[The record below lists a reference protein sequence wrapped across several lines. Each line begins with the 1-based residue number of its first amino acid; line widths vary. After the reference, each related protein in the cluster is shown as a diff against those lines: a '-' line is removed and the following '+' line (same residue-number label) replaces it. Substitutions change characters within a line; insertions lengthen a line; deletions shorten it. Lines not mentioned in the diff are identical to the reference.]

1 MNDKKN
7 KWVKV
12 GRTLDDGAAAVE
24 NQPGPTVGD
33 EDNVP
38 TENVEDDNNTA
49 AVPSKKRRRVS
60 PE

>member
-1 MNDKKN
+1 MNEKKN

-12 GRTLDDGAAAVE
+12 GRTLENGTTAGE

-33 EDNVP
+33 GDGVTTEDA
-38 TENVEDDNNTA
+38 EDDNNTVD
-49 AVPSKKRRRVS
+49 VPSKKRRIVS